1 MTEIFYADILETHVA
16 DQVVVSY
23 VDGHT
28 ALIVYLL
35 FFMVEDV
42 DIDIVQVLHYF
53 LTFGIAVQ
61 SDEDGMG
68 HVRPEGGILHGDVLA
83 SAFEAHTGGINSG
96 TVVRVSAKYA
106 IEQYIVAGKHV
117 HPVAPSIGADGL
129 YVAYRHAV

>member
-1 MTEIFYADILETHVA
+1 MALTEIFYADILETHVA

-53 LTFGIAVQ
+53 LTFGIA
-61 SDEDGMG
+61 
-68 HVRPEGGILHGDVLA
+68 VRPEGGILHGDVLA